1 MNVTIATYF
10 SFTIDGDIICVTYI
24 NSPPRFD
31 YLQLFPTLFY
41 LPIDGTRPYTGALL
55 VEKKL
60 QMLYD
65 EENGKS

>member
-10 SFTIDGDIICVTYI
+10 SFTIDGYIICVTYI
-24 NSPPRFD
+24 NTPRFD
-31 YLQLFPTLFY
+31 YLLLFLTLFD
-41 LPIDGTRPYTGALL
+41 LPTDGTTPYTKALL

-60 QMLYD
+60 KMLYD

>member
-1 MNVTIATYF
+1 M
-10 SFTIDGDIICVTYI
+10 TYI
-24 NSPPRFD
+24 NTPRFD
-31 YLQLFPTLFY
+31 CLLLFPTLFY
-41 LPIDGTRPYTGALL
+41 LPIDGTKPYTESLL